1 MQFQRRPRDGLE
13 AYNLVTTDS
22 LAGKAG
28 TASIKTGWE
37 MRKTRV
43 NTGFHEH
50 AESVERLRRLRKS
63 RYSLNNPETW
73 ARRES

>member
-1 MQFQRRPRDGLE
+1 
-13 AYNLVTTDS
+13 
-22 LAGKAG
+22 
-28 TASIKTGWE
+28 

-50 AESVERLRRLRKS
+50 AESLGRLRRLRKS

-73 ARRES
+73 ARCHNYVCRLEVGF

>member
-1 MQFQRRPRDGLE
+1 
-13 AYNLVTTDS
+13 
-22 LAGKAG
+22 
-28 TASIKTGWE
+28 

-50 AESVERLRRLRKS
+50 AESVGRLRRLRKS

-73 ARRES
+73 ARFAHGELITRPGTS